1 MLSIAKLRVGQEAYH
16 LSGVAESLD
25 AYYTGSGEAAGQWVG
40 GSTARLGLTGEVS
53 AEDLQAVLASISAVR
68 IPVYHRR
75 LAHASGRTRTD
86 PVPFAHGSGHLR
98 SA

>member
-40 GSTARLGLTGEVS
+40 ASAARLGLKGEVS
-53 AEDLQAVLASISAVR
+53 AEDLQAVLAGIAPGNNLCKNSQ
-68 IPVYHRR
+68 PY
-75 LAHASGRTRTD
+75 G
-86 PVPFAHGSGHLR
+86 
-98 SA
+98 